1 MRRPWA
7 WKPWLLYLAGL
18 LAVGLLVA
26 ALAERFPWALDG
38 ESEVQRLVY
47 LLAWLALLGGGGVAM
62 ARLRPGKAALQI
74 AIWAAIILLLALGY
88 GFRDELGQLRDR
100 LVGALLP
107 NQGQAAADGSVVF
120 NRSSDGH
127 FHVAA
132 VVDGTRIDFLI
143 DTGAS
148 GVLLSPADA
157 QRLGFDLKALDY
169 SVWTST
175 ANGEGRAAPT
185 VLGSIEIG
193 PIRRSDMPALVN
205 EAAMKGSLLGMR
217 FLDSLGG
224 FAVEGDR
231 LVLRP

>member
-1 MRRPWA
+1 MVRRPWF
-7 WKPWLLYLAGL
+7 LYLVGL

-26 ALAERFPWALDG
+26 TLAGRFPWALDG

-62 ARLRPGKAALQI
+62 FRLRPAKAALQV
-74 AIWAAIILLLALGY
+74 AIWAAVVLLLVLGY
-88 GFRDELGQLRDR
+88 SFRGEFSQLRDR
-100 LVGALLP
+100 LAGALLP
-107 NQGQAAADGSVVF
+107 NQGQTAADGSVAF
-120 NRSSDGH
+120 TRSSDGQ

-132 VVDGTRIDFLI
+132 VVDGTRIAFLV

-157 QRLGFDLKALDY
+157 RRLGFDPASLDY

-175 ANGEGRAAPT
+175 ANGKGRAAPM

-193 PIRRSDMPALVN
+193 PIRRVNMPALVN
-205 EAAMKGSLLGMR
+205 EAALKGSLLGMR

>member
-1 MRRPWA
+1 MVRRPWA
-7 WKPWLLYLAGL
+7 RRPWLLYLAGL
-18 LAVGLLVA
+18 LAVGLLVT
-26 ALAERFPWALDG
+26 ALARRFPWAVDR

-47 LLAWLALLGGGGVAM
+47 LLAWLALLGGGVAM
-62 ARLRPGKAALQI
+62 VRLRPGKAALQV
-74 AIWAAIILLLALGY
+74 AIWAALILLLALGY

-100 LVGALLP
+100 LAGALLP
-107 NQGQAAADGSVVF
+107 NQGRTAADGSVVF

-132 VVDGTRIDFLI
+132 IVEGTRIDFLI

-157 QRLGFDLKALDY
+157 RRLGFDLASLDY
-169 SVWTST
+169 SVWIST
-175 ANGEGRAAPT
+175 ANGEGRAART
-185 VLGSIEIG
+185 VLGSIKIG

-205 EAAMKGSLLGMR
+205 EAAMDGSLLGMR